1 MGSCTKGEL
10 TDETMVL
17 VSVTCV
23 PVVNTEFKNRV
34 YPADTAG
41 MGGDGVNPPNA
52 LIVLVPAAVVVGV

>member
-41 MGGDGVNPPNA
+41 MGGDGVNRLA
-52 LIVLVPAAVVVGV
+52 TGVRVNTYSQ